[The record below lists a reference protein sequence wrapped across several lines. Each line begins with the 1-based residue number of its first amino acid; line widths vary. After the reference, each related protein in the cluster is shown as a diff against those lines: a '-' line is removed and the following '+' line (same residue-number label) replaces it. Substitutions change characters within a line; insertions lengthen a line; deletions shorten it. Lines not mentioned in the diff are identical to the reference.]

1 LQNENVNMNLLLKNT
16 NKGFTLI
23 ELLISMVLSVI
34 VMGALIDTF
43 ITQRKTYNA
52 QEMITE
58 MMMNARIGM
67 EMITRE
73 VRMGGYDP
81 AGTGFD
87 GITYNPTQL
96 QIRAD
101 LNGDGDTI
109 DTDETI
115 IYAWDGIN
123 LLIMRNANGANEAL
137 SENITSFTF
146 DYLDSDGIATTTT
159 SEIRQVRVQITARTP
174 KPDLGYKV
182 NNGYRTY
189 TLTSLLTPRN

>member
-1 LQNENVNMNLLLKNT
+1 MNLLLKNT

>member
-1 LQNENVNMNLLLKNT
+1 MNLLLKNT

-23 ELLISMVLSVI
+23 ELLISMVLSAI
-34 VMGALIDTF
+34 VMGVLIDTF

-52 QEMITE
+52 QEMIAE

-67 EMITRE
+67 EMIARE

-101 LNGDGDTI
+101 LNGDGDTL
-109 DTDETI
+109 DTDETV
-115 IYAWDGIN
+115 IYSYDNIN
-123 LLIMRNANGANEAL
+123 KLIMRNANGVNEAL
-137 SENITSFTF
+137 SENITYLTPFV
-146 DYLDSDGIATTTT
+146 YLDSDGIETTTT
-159 SEIRQVRVQITARTP
+159 SQIRQVRVKITARTP
-174 KPDLGYKV
+174 RPDLSYKM
-182 NNGYRTY
+182 NDGYRTY
-189 TLTSLLTPRN
+189 TLTSLITPRN